1 MPERMKV
8 IRKLEARK
16 GLEVTEIPIPTVS
29 RDEVLIKVEAAS
41 ICGTDLH
48 IFHWD
53 EWSQHRIRPPLTI
66 GHEFCGTV
74 AEVGDEVHNIVVG
87 QFVSAESHVTCG
99 MCFQCRTGQAHLC
112 PRTKIL
118 GVDREGC
125 FAEYVSVPEKVV
137 WLNDR
142 RKLTPRIATLQEP
155 FGNAVFA
162 TTAHDLAGQSVAIL
176 GCGPI
181 GCFSIG
187 IVKSSGAAG
196 VFASDIIDFRLDL
209 AQQMGAT
216 GLVNAGRDNAVRKII
231 ELNDGYPVDIVLEM
245 SGAPAAVR
253 DAFSMVRNGGTVTLF
268 GIPAKPVEI
277 DVAEKMIFKNVT
289 VLAMNGRRIFETWYR
304 TRWLLESGVVD
315 LEPLVT
321 HVLDMEQIE
330 DAMNLIDAGKA
341 CKIVLIPHGADAASG
356 KTDAASVTEH
366 PIEIERPLHP

>member
-1 MPERMKV
+1 
-8 IRKLEARK
+8 
-16 GLEVTEIPIPTVS
+16 
-29 RDEVLIKVEAAS
+29 VEAAS

-315 LEPLVT
+315 LDPLVT

>member
-315 LEPLVT
+315 LDPLVT

>member
-137 WLNDR
+137 GLNDR

-315 LEPLVT
+315 LDPLVT